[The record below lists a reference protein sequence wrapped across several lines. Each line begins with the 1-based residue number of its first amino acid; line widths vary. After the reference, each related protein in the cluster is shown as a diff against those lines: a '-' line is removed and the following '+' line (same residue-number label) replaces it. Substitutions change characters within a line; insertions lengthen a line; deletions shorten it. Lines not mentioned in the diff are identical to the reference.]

1 MIKPRVIFSVSAVAV
16 LTVSTFSCSGGA
28 GGGKEAR
35 SAGNGATVG
44 CGGIVRA
51 GYTGPVPTGEPC
63 EREKARRDEA
73 ERMDRENLLYTA
85 RVVVDSD
92 PAMLA
97 IPANVREHFGTEF
110 TTAKTP
116 PEIEFAIVPV
126 EPKFLRVYHNQ
137 DESGWWGN
145 YCQSNYYAPTKTFYS
160 GVADHGTY
168 DAHMYLVEYD
178 TARRE
183 VRCLPEVNLSLGK
196 TPDMFG
202 DGILHGWLD
211 FYKSGDLERPH
222 LWFCTYWAKFP
233 EPSDEDYATGY
244 DGGHIVSYDM
254 ATREYVDYGAP
265 LPRTSWPYHRV
276 DTKRGMLYAVSL
288 RSEFL
293 AWDIERQ
300 KTIWAG
306 YPPDGM
312 TWYNR
317 SILLDEATGRVYTT
331 NAHPSDTDRRM
342 LEYDPVRNRFTVLDC
357 GMPRNSVTGTVDPM
371 RAQTRH
377 RGPDGLIYGVTA
389 SGELFAFDPDN
400 GAVHAK
406 GINWP
411 GDQRYT
417 CTLERSPGGRY
428 VYYQVMTYTQGAP
441 VIQYDTKTGTK
452 KVLAFTLPFYYER
465 YGYIPTGSY
474 SFKLNDEGDK
484 LFMIWN
490 GAFMEFAEDIGV
502 QRWGHCSVM
511 VMNIPESER
520 EE

>member
-1 MIKPRVIFSVSAVAV
+1 MADHWQYRLLALAIILSSISCGTEEENRTAFS
-16 LTVSTFSCSGGA
+16 TETSG
-28 GGGKEAR
+28 
-35 SAGNGATVG
+35 TVG
-44 CGGIVRA
+44 PRGIVRK
-51 GYTGPVPTGEPC
+51 GVDIGDVSGEPC
-63 EREKARRDEA
+63 EREQHRKETA
-73 ERMDRENLLYTA
+73 EHMDSEGLLYSA

-92 PAMLA
+92 PAMLE
-97 IPANVREHFGTEF
+97 IPDSMKQHFGSEF
-110 TTAKTP
+110 TVAETP
-116 PEIEFAIVPV
+116 PEIAFGIVPV
-126 EPKFLRVYHNQ
+126 EPKFLRVYNNQ

-145 YCQSNYYAPTKTFYS
+145 YCQSNYYPPTKTFYT

-178 TARRE
+178 TEKRE
-183 VRCLPEVNLSLGK
+183 IRCLPEVNLSLGK

-211 FYKSGDLERPH
+211 FYRSGHLERPH

-233 EPSDEDYATGY
+233 EPSEEDYATGY

-293 AWDIERQ
+293 AWDIEKQ

-306 YPPDGM
+306 YLPNGM
-312 TWYNR
+312 VWYNR
-317 SILLDEATGRVYTT
+317 SIMLDEHTGCVYTT
-331 NAHPSDTDRRM
+331 NAHDTDTERR
-342 LEYDPVRNRFTVLDC
+342 LIRYDPSKNRFSLLDC
-357 GMPRNSVTGTVDPM
+357 GMPENVATGTVDPM

-377 RGPDGLIYGVTA
+377 RGPDGLIYGVT
-389 SGELFAFDPDN
+389 STGELFAFDPDN
-400 GAVHAK
+400 ETIMDK
-406 GINWP
+406 GVNWP

-428 VYYQVMTYTQGAP
+428 VYYQVMSYSQGAP
-441 VIQYDTKTGTK
+441 VIQYDTETGTK
-452 KVLAFTLPFYYER
+452 KVLAFPRSFYYDT

-474 SFKLNDEGDK
+474 SIKLDDDGDT

-490 GAFMEFAEDIGV
+490 GAFMDYSDDIGV

-511 VMNIPESER
+511 VMEIPESER
-520 EE
+520 IE